1 MKPAR
6 LFPVAP
12 KTKDMT
18 RFDAADDTERRKL
31 FAEAV
36 LAHRNRGSQ
45 FLTIE
50 VDPADAPGVDAD
62 ADEPE
67 PVPWI
72 QFANETFNLDCTD
85 AELDRLKGLLSEF
98 PACRIEQ
105 LERPDETEGANV
117 RITARSDAN
126 RLGQFA
132 DRALQVTYELD
143 DDYRAWVTQV

>member
-1 MKPAR
+1 
-6 LFPVAP
+6 
-12 KTKDMT
+12 MT
-18 RFDAADDTERRKL
+18 RFDAADSAGRRKL

-50 VDPADAPGVDAD
+50 VDAADAPGVDTTDDED
-62 ADEPE
+62 ADPA

-72 QFANETFNLDCTD
+72 QFAEKTFNLDCTE
-85 AELDRLKGLLSEF
+85 AELDRLKDLLAEF
-98 PACRIEQ
+98 PECRIEQ
-105 LERPDETEGANV
+105 IERPEEAEGANV
-117 RITARSDAN
+117 RVTARSDAN

-132 DRALQVTYELD
+132 DRALQVTYGLD

>member
-1 MKPAR
+1 
-6 LFPVAP
+6 
-12 KTKDMT
+12 MT
-18 RFDAADDTERRKL
+18 RFDAADTAERRKL

-45 FLTIE
+45 FTTIE
-50 VDPADAPGVDAD
+50 VDPADTPDIDTDDDDPA
-62 ADEPE
+62 

-72 QFANETFNLDCTD
+72 QFAEKTFNLDCTE
-85 AELDRLKGLLSEF
+85 AELDRLEDVLNEF
-98 PACRIEQ
+98 PECRIDRI
-105 LERPDETEGANV
+105 ERPDEAEGVNV

-132 DRALQVTYELD
+132 DRALQATYGLD

>member
-1 MKPAR
+1 
-6 LFPVAP
+6 
-12 KTKDMT
+12 MT
-18 RFDAADDTERRKL
+18 RFDAADTAERRKL

-45 FLTIE
+45 FTTIE
-50 VDPADAPGVDAD
+50 VDPTDAPDIDTDDDDPA
-62 ADEPE
+62 

-72 QFANETFNLDCTD
+72 QFAEKTFNLDCTET
-85 AELDRLKGLLSEF
+85 ELDRLKDVLSDF
-98 PACRIEQ
+98 PECRIDRI
-105 LERPDETEGANV
+105 ERPDEAEGVNV

-132 DRALQVTYELD
+132 DRALQATYGLD

>member
-1 MKPAR
+1 
-6 LFPVAP
+6 
-12 KTKDMT
+12 MT
-18 RFDAADDTERRKL
+18 RFDAADTAERRKL

-45 FLTIE
+45 FCTIE
-50 VDPADAPGVDAD
+50 VDPADAPGVNAD
-62 ADEPE
+62 DEEPA

-72 QFANETFNLDCTD
+72 QFAEKTFNLDCTD
-85 AELDRLKGLLSEF
+85 AELDRLKGLLDDF
-98 PACRIEQ
+98 PECRIERI
-105 LERPDETEGANV
+105 ERPEEAEGANV

-132 DRALQVTYELD
+132 DRALQVTFGLD

>member
-1 MKPAR
+1 
-6 LFPVAP
+6 
-12 KTKDMT
+12 MT
-18 RFDAADDTERRKL
+18 RFDAAGAGERRKL

-45 FLTIE
+45 FCTIE
-50 VDPADAPGVDAD
+50 VDPADAPGVEAEDGGD
-62 ADEPE
+62 DPT

-72 QFANETFNLDCTD
+72 QFAEKTFNLDSTD
-85 AELDRLKGLLSEF
+85 AELDRLKDLLSEF
-98 PACRIEQ
+98 PACRIDRI
-105 LERPDETEGANV
+105 ERPEEAEGANV

-132 DRALQVTYELD
+132 DRALQVTYGLD

>member
-1 MKPAR
+1 
-6 LFPVAP
+6 
-12 KTKDMT
+12 MT
-18 RFDAADDTERRKL
+18 RFDAADTAERRKL

-45 FLTIE
+45 FCTIE
-50 VDPADAPGVDAD
+50 VDPADAPGVDTD
-62 ADEPE
+62 DEEPA

-72 QFANETFNLDCTD
+72 QFAEKTFNLDCTD
-85 AELDRLKGLLSEF
+85 AELDRLKGLLDEF
-98 PACRIEQ
+98 PACRIERI
-105 LERPDETEGANV
+105 ERPEEADGANV

-132 DRALQVTYELD
+132 DRALQVTFGLD

>member
-1 MKPAR
+1 
-6 LFPVAP
+6 
-12 KTKDMT
+12 MT
-18 RFDAADDTERRKL
+18 RFDAADTAERRKL

-45 FLTIE
+45 FTTIE
-50 VDPADAPGVDAD
+50 VDPADAPGVDTDDDPA
-62 ADEPE
+62 

-72 QFANETFNLDCTD
+72 QFAEKTFNLDCTET
-85 AELDRLKGLLSEF
+85 ELDRLKDVLSEF
-98 PACRIEQ
+98 PECRIDRI
-105 LERPDETEGANV
+105 ERPDEAEGVNV

-132 DRALQVTYELD
+132 DRALQATYGLD

>member
-1 MKPAR
+1 
-6 LFPVAP
+6 
-12 KTKDMT
+12 MT
-18 RFDAADDTERRKL
+18 RFDAADTAGRRKL

-50 VDPADAPGVDAD
+50 VDPADAPGVDGSGGEDDPA
-62 ADEPE
+62 

-72 QFANETFNLDCTD
+72 QFAEKTFNLDCTE
-85 AELDRLKGLLSEF
+85 AELDRLKDLLSEF
-98 PACRIEQ
+98 PECRIERI
-105 LERPDETEGANV
+105 ERPEEAEGANV
-117 RITARSDAN
+117 RVTARSDAN

-132 DRALQVTYELD
+132 DRALRATYGLD

>member
-1 MKPAR
+1 
-6 LFPVAP
+6 
-12 KTKDMT
+12 MT
-18 RFDAADDTERRKL
+18 RFDAADTAERRKL

-45 FLTIE
+45 FCTIE
-50 VDPADAPGVDAD
+50 VDPADAPGTGESDAD
-62 ADEPE
+62 DDEPT

-72 QFANETFNLDCTD
+72 QFAEKTFNLDCAE

-98 PACRIEQ
+98 PACRIDRI
-105 LERPDETEGANV
+105 ERPEESEGANV

-132 DRALQVTYELD
+132 DRALQATYELD
-143 DDYRAWVTQV
+143 DDYRAWVTQI

>member
-1 MKPAR
+1 
-6 LFPVAP
+6 
-12 KTKDMT
+12 MT
-18 RFDAADDTERRKL
+18 RFDAADTAERRKL

-45 FLTIE
+45 FCTIE
-50 VDPADAPGVDAD
+50 VDPADAPGATSD
-62 ADEPE
+62 DEEPA

-72 QFANETFNLDCTD
+72 QFAEKTFNLDCTD
-85 AELDRLKGLLSEF
+85 AELDRLKGLLDEF
-98 PACRIEQ
+98 PACRIERI
-105 LERPDETEGANV
+105 EHPEEAEGANV

-132 DRALQVTYELD
+132 DRALQVTFDLD

>member
-1 MKPAR
+1 
-6 LFPVAP
+6 
-12 KTKDMT
+12 MT
-18 RFDAADDTERRKL
+18 RFDAADAGARCKL

-50 VDPADAPGVDAD
+50 VDAEDAPGIDPDAD
-62 ADEPE
+62 DPE

-72 QFANETFNLDCTD
+72 QFADETFNLDCSD

-98 PACRIEQ
+98 PECRIEQ
-105 LERPDETEGANV
+105 IERPDEAEGANV
-117 RITARSDAN
+117 RVTARSDAN

-132 DRALQVTYELD
+132 DRALQATYELD

>member
-1 MKPAR
+1 
-6 LFPVAP
+6 
-12 KTKDMT
+12 MT
-18 RFDAADDTERRKL
+18 RFDAADTAERRKL

-45 FLTIE
+45 FTTIE
-50 VDPADAPGVDAD
+50 VDPADAPDIDTDDDDPA
-62 ADEPE
+62 

-72 QFANETFNLDCTD
+72 QFAEKTFNLDCTET
-85 AELDRLKGLLSEF
+85 ELDRLKDVLSEF
-98 PACRIEQ
+98 PECRIDRI
-105 LERPDETEGANV
+105 ERPDEAEGVNV

-132 DRALQVTYELD
+132 DRALQATYGLD

>member
-1 MKPAR
+1 
-6 LFPVAP
+6 
-12 KTKDMT
+12 MT
-18 RFDAADDTERRKL
+18 RFDAADTAERRKL

-45 FLTIE
+45 FCTIE
-50 VDPADAPGVDAD
+50 VDPADAPGVDTD
-62 ADEPE
+62 DEEPA

-72 QFANETFNLDCTD
+72 QFAEKTFNLDCTD
-85 AELDRLKGLLSEF
+85 AELDRLKGLLDEF
-98 PACRIEQ
+98 PACRIERI
-105 LERPDETEGANV
+105 ERPEEAEGANV

-132 DRALQVTYELD
+132 DRALQVTFGLD

>member
-1 MKPAR
+1 
-6 LFPVAP
+6 
-12 KTKDMT
+12 MT
-18 RFDAADDTERRKL
+18 RFDAADTAERRKL

-45 FLTIE
+45 FTTIE
-50 VDPADAPGVDAD
+50 VDPADTPDIDTDDDDPA
-62 ADEPE
+62 

-72 QFANETFNLDCTD
+72 QFAEKTFNLDCTET
-85 AELDRLKGLLSEF
+85 ELDRLEDVLNEF
-98 PACRIEQ
+98 PECRIDRI
-105 LERPDETEGANV
+105 ERPDEAEGVNV

-132 DRALQVTYELD
+132 DRALQATYGLD